1 MPPVPILRPSARI
14 LLVSPA
20 GQVLLFSS
28 RLNQFPERTAW
39 FTPGGGVQDGEGL
52 AAAAARELA
61 EETGQVV
68 PEEAFGPVVAV
79 CSGEW
84 SAGDRVFAATDSYF
98 FVRAATLTVDTSG
111 HEELERSVITGHRWW
126 GADEI
131 DATADVVLPLGLAA
145 LLRGLLTRGVPDTPV
160 RLPWRPGG

>member
-1 MPPVPILRPSARI
+1 VPTAPVPRPSARI

-28 RLNQFPERTAW
+28 RLRDYPDRTVW
-39 FTPGGGVQDGEGL
+39 FTPGGGVQDGESL

-61 EETGQVV
+61 EETGQLL
-68 PEEAFGPVVAV
+68 PEDELGPVVAV
-79 CSGEW
+79 SSGEW
-84 SAGDRVFAATDSYF
+84 SAGDRVFAAADSYF
-98 FVRAATLTVDTSG
+98 FARAATLTVDTSG

-145 LLRGLLTRGVPDTPV
+145 LLRRLLTEGTPDTPV
-160 RLPWRPGG
+160 QLPWHHGS